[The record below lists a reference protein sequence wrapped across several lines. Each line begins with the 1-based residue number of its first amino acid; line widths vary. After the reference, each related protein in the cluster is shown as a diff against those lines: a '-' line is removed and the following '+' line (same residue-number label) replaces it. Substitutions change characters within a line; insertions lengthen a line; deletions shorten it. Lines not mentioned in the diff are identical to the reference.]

1 MAQDGWLR
9 KYGELVAGKR
19 TRWITIFIWVFT
31 AAILSMTLPQVGQ
44 KEINNAPN
52 LESTEPSVVA
62 SQVIEEQFPSSSGLP
77 ALLVWHNESGITPD
91 DLAHV
96 KELSLQLSDN
106 PLEGQTEPVP
116 YHQLPDAALMDQVS
130 KDGTTFIQPIFFL
143 ESTDT
148 ETLDSNLEKIKET
161 VAAAVGHNPFEEATD
176 STKLSA
182 RVTGPA
188 GIAVDATALFS
199 GADVS
204 LLIATVIIV
213 LVILLLIY
221 RSPILAFIPLVG
233 VGFAYGITSPLL
245 GWMAGEGWITVDS
258 QGISIMTVL
267 LFGAGTDYCLFLISH
282 FRQELARHENKMTA
296 LMNAVKD
303 ATGAV
308 AMSGFTVVLA
318 LLALLL
324 AKYGAYHRF
333 AVPFSLSIFIMGIAS
348 LTLVPAILSVIGR
361 ASFYPFIPRT
371 LEMKQQRAAAKG
383 KPLPN
388 QTAKGGFGLAI
399 GNLVIRKP
407 IAVTVISVI
416 VLGVLAGFVPQVKYN
431 YDILSSFPK
440 TMESREGYDI
450 IAKSFSSGSLAPVTV
465 VVDTEGKETGI
476 ANYLKS
482 LEQVALLS
490 EPTAGVKNT
499 DLQSYSITLSMNP
512 YSLEAMSFIP
522 ELESK
527 VAAYLSETSGISS
540 PKVWIG
546 GQTAEQHDT
555 KVVGDRDRNV
565 IIPVVIVLI
574 SLVLLIYLR
583 SIVAMLYLIGTVLLS
598 YGAALGLGWI
608 ILHYFMGVEGIQ
620 GSIPLYAF
628 VFLVALG
635 EDYNIFMV
643 SSIWQKRKRMPL
655 LQAIKEGVS
664 ETGGVITSAGLI
676 LAATFAVLAT
686 LPIQVL
692 VQFGLITALGVLLD
706 TFVVRPF
713 LVPAITVL
721 LGRKAFWPGRVY
733 EPAEPSIQ
741 RSN

>member
-1 MAQDGWLR
+1 MSQNSWLR

-19 TRWITIFIWVFT
+19 TRWIIIFVWIFATV
-31 AAILSMTLPQVGQ
+31 ILSTMLPQVG
-44 KEINNAPN
+44 KNEVNNAPN
-52 LESTEPSVVA
+52 LESTEPSVIA
-62 SQVIEEQFPSSSGLP
+62 GQVIEEQFPSASGLP
-77 ALLVWHNESGITPD
+77 ALLVWHNESGITRD
-91 DLAHV
+91 DLTHV
-96 KELSLQLSDN
+96 KQLSSQLSDN
-106 PLEGQTEPVP
+106 PLQGQTGIVP
-116 YHQLPDAALMDQVS
+116 YHQLPDAALMSEVS

-148 ETLDSNLEKIKET
+148 ETLETNIEEIKQSVT
-161 VAAAVGHNPFEEATD
+161 DAVGYNPFDEETN

-221 RSPILAFIPLVG
+221 RSPILALIPLVG

-282 FRQELARHENKMTA
+282 FRQELTRHENKMTA
-296 LMNAVKD
+296 LINAVKD

-308 AMSGFTVVLA
+308 AMSGFTVVLS

-361 ASFYPFIPRT
+361 ASFYPFVPRT
-371 LEMKQQRAAAKG
+371 LEMKQQRAAARG
-383 KPLPN
+383 KTMPQ
-388 QTAKGGFGLAI
+388 QTAKRGFGLTI
-399 GNLVIRKP
+399 GNLVTRKP
-407 IAVTVISVI
+407 IAVTIISIV
-416 VLGVLAGFVPQVKYN
+416 VLGALAGFVPQIKYN

-440 TMESREGYDI
+440 TMESREGFDI

-476 ANYLKS
+476 ADYLKS

-490 EPTAGVKNT
+490 EPIPGVKNKN
-499 DLQSYSITLSMNP
+499 LQSYSITLDMNP

-527 VAAYLSETSGISS
+527 VAAYLSETSGIDS

-574 SLVLLIYLR
+574 SLILLVYLR
-583 SIVAMLYLIGTVLLS
+583 SIVAMLYLIATVLLS
-598 YGAALGLGWI
+598 YGSALGLGWI
-608 ILHYFMGVEGIQ
+608 ILHYFMGVDGIQ
-620 GSIPLYAF
+620 GSIPLYSF

-635 EDYNIFMV
+635 EDYNIFMI
-643 SSIWQKRKRMPL
+643 SSIWQKRKTMPL

-733 EPAEPSIQ
+733 EVSPQSVQ
-741 RSN
+741 RSK